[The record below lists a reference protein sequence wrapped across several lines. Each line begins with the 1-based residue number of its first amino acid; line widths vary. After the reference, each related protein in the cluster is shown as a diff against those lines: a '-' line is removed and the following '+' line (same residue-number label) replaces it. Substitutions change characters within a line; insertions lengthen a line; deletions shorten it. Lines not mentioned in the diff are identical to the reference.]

1 MDSGKAPV
9 LLAILATTTYSDG
22 GLQLVCETVFRHFI
36 AFKTFI
42 NCEQNLAILQSLLV
56 FLAWH
61 HYAYRPRMAELYRNC
76 QVLVEHGMHDLV
88 EKRPGQAQS
97 SDQSLEVQ
105 RALLGCYYL
114 STHGLNVRSPGTLK
128 TPEHS
133 NEEAIFRYSA

>member
-1 MDSGKAPV
+1 MESGKTPV
-9 LLAILATTTYSDG
+9 LLAILATATYSDG

-42 NCEQNLAILQSLLV
+42 NCEQSLTIMQSLLV

-61 HYAYRPRMAELYRNC
+61 HYAYRPKMAELYRNC
-76 QVLVEHGMHDLV
+76 QVLVEQGMHDLV

-114 STHGLNVRSPGTLK
+114 STHGLNVRSPGV
-128 TPEHS
+128 
-133 NEEAIFRYSA
+133 